1 MKSFIL
7 FFVILLISSCSLDNK
22 TGIWRDANN
31 IQVDNKD
38 LETISQDLSKN
49 KYEDIFT
56 EKKMYDEEKVLLG
69 KKFIDLD
76 APKTIDNWLEKYAT
90 ETNNVSNYSYTGNK
104 VLLSKSSKLSKLNL
118 NNDTI
123 FYENN
128 FISFDR
134 RGKIFIYSLD
144 SKKKKFEYNFYKK
157 NFKKVKKKIYLIVK
171 ENILYIADSLG
182 YLYAVNLNTQSLIWA
197 KNFGIPFRSN
207 MKIIGEQLFLAN
219 QDNLIYSININSG
232 NKNWQFATSLTF
244 LKSDFENNFVI
255 DKKNNNLFF
264 LNTNGEFYS
273 INYLNKNINWVVNFK
288 FSSLSSNSEL
298 FFSHPVVLKN
308 NNLIVS
314 TKKALLNY
322 DSNSGNKKWNF
333 SSTSILK
340 PILTSNHTYILSKNN
355 LLICI
360 DVKTGEV
367 LWSKN
372 IYKNLTTKIRRKIG
386 KFYDFK
392 IANNE
397 INLFSKNGYLLS
409 FNYRNGNFDYLKKIS
424 KNGINSKIFFLKNN
438 MLLLNSKNQLL
449 KFN

>member
-1 MKSFIL
+1 
-7 FFVILLISSCSLDNK
+7 
-22 TGIWRDANN
+22 
-31 IQVDNKD
+31 
-38 LETISQDLSKN
+38 
-49 KYEDIFT
+49 
-56 EKKMYDEEKVLLG
+56 
-69 KKFIDLD
+69 
-76 APKTIDNWLEKYAT
+76 
-90 ETNNVSNYSYTGNK
+90 
-104 VLLSKSSKLSKLNL
+104 
-118 NNDTI
+118 
-123 FYENN
+123 
-128 FISFDR
+128 
-134 RGKIFIYSLD
+134 
-144 SKKKKFEYNFYKK
+144 
-157 NFKKVKKKIYLIVK
+157 
-171 ENILYIADSLG
+171 
-182 YLYAVNLNTQSLIWA
+182 
-197 KNFGIPFRSN
+197 